1 MSVLSFAGPK
11 LVMKRVIAVGGHH
24 MGDGNSIVTT
34 QHKATIPRVTMTTNI
49 AAASRP
55 KVKSVK

>member
-1 MSVLSFAGPK
+1 MSFFAGPK
-11 LVMKRVIAVGGHH
+11 LVMKRVTAVGGQH
-24 MGDGNSIVTT
+24 MGDGISHVTT
-34 QHKATIPRVTMTTNI
+34 QHKVSIPRVTMTTAM